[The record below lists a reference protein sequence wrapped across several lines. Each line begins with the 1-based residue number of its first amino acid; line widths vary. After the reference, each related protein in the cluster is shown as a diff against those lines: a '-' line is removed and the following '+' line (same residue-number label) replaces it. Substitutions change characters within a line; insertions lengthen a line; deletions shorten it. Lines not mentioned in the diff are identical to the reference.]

1 MSFDDPDLI
10 SCAELVQRADPDRF
24 RVAMAAPVAAR
35 AVLFPLYAANIE
47 VSRAP
52 WVTQEH
58 LIAEMRLQ
66 WWKDAFE
73 EIASGGRVRRHQ
85 VVTPLSR
92 VLDARGA
99 QLLTEMADVRSW
111 DIYRDPFED
120 RAHFDD
126 YIRKTAGNLMLASAR
141 ALGEVDEDVVQCAGY
156 AAGLAAFLQAVPALE
171 KAKRVPLVD
180 GRPEAVADLAREG
193 LARLRQARSRRALVS
208 AAARPALLAAWKAGG
223 ILNRAAANPG
233 LVAQGALEGSEF
245 TTNAGLML
253 RALSGRW

>member
-24 RVAMAAPVAAR
+24 RAVMAAPVAAR
-35 AVLFPLYAANIE
+35 LVLFPIYAANVE

-73 EIASGGRVRRHQ
+73 QIASGAQVRRHE

-99 QLLTEMADVRSW
+99 ELLIGAAEARSW

-126 YIRKTAGNLMLASAR
+126 YITRTAGHLMLAAAR
-141 ALGEVDEDVVQCAGY
+141 ALGPVQDDVVLDAGY
-156 AAGLAAFLQAVPALE
+156 ATGLANFLMAVPALE
-171 KAKRVPLVD
+171 QAKRVPLVD
-180 GRPEAVADLAREG
+180 GRPEAVAKLAQEG
-193 LARLRQARSRRALVS
+193 LARLARARARREKVS
-208 AAARPALLAAWKAGG
+208 PSARPALLSAWKAETV
-223 ILNRAAANPG
+223 LKRALAQPGRVAA
-233 LVAQGALEGSEF
+233 GALDSSAF
-245 TTNAGLML
+245 ASNIGLMW
-253 RALSGRW
+253 RAVSGRW

>member
-1 MSFDDPDLI
+1 MI
-10 SCAELVQRADPDRF
+10 ACAELVQRADPDRF
-24 RVAMAAPVAAR
+24 RVAMAAPVPAR
-35 AVLFPLYAANIE
+35 LTLFPVFAANVE

-73 EIASGGRVRRHQ
+73 EIASGGAVRRHE

-99 QLLTEMADVRSW
+99 QLMMELAEVRSW

-120 RAHFDD
+120 EAHFTR
-126 YIRKTAGNLMLASAR
+126 YITASSANLMLAASR
-141 ALGEVDEDVVQCAGY
+141 ALGDVDESVVLDIGY
-156 AAGLAAFLQAVPALE
+156 ATGLANYLSAVPALE
-171 KAKRVPLVD
+171 KAKRIPLLD
-180 GRPEAVADLAREG
+180 GRPETVAALAKDG
-193 LARLRQARSRRALVS
+193 LERLKRAR
-208 AAARPALLAAWKAGG
+208 AARAQVA
-223 ILNRAAANPG
+223 RAAAPAMLLG
-233 LVAQGALEGSEF
+233 WKAEGILKRAARQPERVAAGALAGSEF
-245 TTNAGLML
+245 SDNAGLML

>member
-10 SCAELVQRADPDRF
+10 ACAELVQRGDPDRF
-24 RVAMAAPVAAR
+24 RVAMAAPVQAR
-35 AVLFPLYAANIE
+35 RVLFPLYAANVE

-73 EIASGGRVRRHQ
+73 EIAAGGTIRRHQ
-85 VVTPLSR
+85 VVTPLSK
-92 VLDARGA
+92 VLDAEGA
-99 QLLTEMADVRSW
+99 RLMIDLATARSW

-120 RAHFDD
+120 QAHFDD
-126 YIRKTAGNLMLASAR
+126 YITKTAGHLMLAAAR
-141 ALGEVDEDVVQCAGY
+141 ALGPVQDDVVLDLGY
-156 AAGLAAFLQAVPALE
+156 GAGLANFLMAVPALE

-180 GRPEAVADLAREG
+180 GRPKAVADLARLG
-193 LARLRQARSRRALVS
+193 LDRMKKARTARGAVS
-208 AAARPALLAAWKAGG
+208 VPSGPALLAAWKAEGV
-223 ILNRAAANPG
+223 LKRALSQPG
-233 LVAQGALEGSEF
+233 RVAEGALEGSAF
-245 TTNAGLML
+245 AANVGLMT